1 MLRARKVDPP
11 RRRVSWRRRRVGSG
25 GGVVVVVGGGDVGI
39 GEEEEGGGGVE
50 EEEGEGEG
58 ELLPDQ
64 GIQER
69 RLNAI
74 AWVILC
80 SFLFVSTFVI
90 FVGLLVYFLVCSFVR
105 SSSHYRR

>member
-25 GGVVVVVGGGDVGI
+25 SGVVVVVVVGGGGVGI
-39 GEEEEGGGGVE
+39 GEEEGGGGCGGVE
-50 EEEGEGEG
+50 EEEGEGE
-58 ELLPDQ
+58 LLPGQ

-80 SFLFVSTFVI
+80 SFL
-90 FVGLLVYFLVCSFVR
+90 L
-105 SSSHYRR
+105 